1 MQAVWQ
7 DELAM
12 TVEACD
18 WSTDLVD
25 GDFGTLGDLSEGE
38 LPVVSRTGESHLR

>member
-1 MQAVWQ
+1 MAG

-12 TVEACD
+12 TADACD

-25 GDFGTLGDLSEGE
+25 RDFGTLGDFREGE
-38 LPVVSRTGESHLR
+38 LPVVSRTGESHLQ

>member
-1 MQAVWQ
+1 
-7 DELAM
+7 M

-18 WSTDLVD
+18 WWTDLVD

-38 LPVVSRTGESHLR
+38 LSMVSRTSERHLQRGET